1 MKVVKIGVALLVV
14 AGLVVGAV
22 KLVKKRKA
30 EDAATKTAKI
40 YPVVVNSITPTKK
53 EVKTTLDYIALVK
66 NNKDVVVNSKFAGQI
81 KSIVNLGDRV
91 SKGEIVVRIDDTTLR
106 AKLNE
111 VNNQIKAIQKEI
123 NADKINLETLKQT
136 HARTAKLLKVG
147 LASVEQ
153 FNAEKAKI
161 ANLEAK
167 LKADL
172 EKLKSLNDNKKAIV
186 NDLAYSEIKSPVDGI
201 VSAKFLNR
209 GDNVFPGKPI
219 LKIASTGG
227 NYLYL
232 PLAKPYK
239 EVVYKGQTYPLIAL
253 NETFNGVPAYKADV
267 NDKSLIS
274 EELVDVKVVTFDG
287 VGTLLPFDAILSVNS
302 KNYVFDT
309 RGNPIEV
316 NVIATGKE
324 GVVVSNEINKPIIVA
339 KPDILLKIKA
349 GYPVKVEN

>member
-1 MKVVKIGVALLVV
+1 MKAVKIGIALAVV

-30 EDAATKTAKI
+30 EDAVTKTATI
-40 YPVVVNSITPTKK
+40 YPVVVNSITPKK
-53 EVKTTLDYIALVK
+53 ERVKTTLDYIALVK

-81 KSIVNLGDRV
+81 KSVVNLGSRV
-91 SKGEIVVRIDDTTLR
+91 KSGQVVVKIDDTTLR

-111 VNNQIKAIQKEI
+111 INNQIKSLQKAIS
-123 NADKINLETLKQT
+123 ADRINLETLKET
-136 HARTAKLLKVG
+136 HARTEKLLKVG

-167 LKADL
+167 LKGDL
-172 EKLKSLNDNKKAIV
+172 EKLKSLQDNKKAII

-219 LKIASTGG
+219 LKIASSGG

-232 PLAKPYK
+232 PLVKPYK
-239 EVVYKGQTYPLIAL
+239 EIVYKGETYLLIAL
-253 NETFNGVPAYKADV
+253 NETFNGVPAFKADV

-274 EELVDVKVVTFDG
+274 GEKVDVKVVTFDG
-287 VGTLLPFDAILSVNS
+287 EGTLLPFDAVLSING
-302 KNYVFDT
+302 KNYVFN
-309 RGNPIEV
+309 RKGNPVEV
-316 NVIATGKE
+316 NVVATGKE
-324 GVVVSNEINKPIIVA
+324 GVVISNELNEPILIA